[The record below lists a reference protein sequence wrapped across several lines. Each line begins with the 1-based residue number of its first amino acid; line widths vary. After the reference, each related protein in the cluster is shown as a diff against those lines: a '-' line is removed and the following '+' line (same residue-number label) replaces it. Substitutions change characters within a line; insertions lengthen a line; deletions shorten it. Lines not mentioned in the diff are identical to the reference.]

1 MNCFFVLAS
10 AFRCRRWKKH
20 TESSYF
26 LHILAMS
33 VVCQKT
39 DGGYFLMKG
48 IAFFWVGGLV
58 CFIWGGGRG
67 EGKRVN
73 GLRSVPYG
81 RNITGE

>member
-20 TESSYF
+20 AESSYF

-48 IAFFWVGGLV
+48 IAFFGLGV
-58 CFIWGGGRG
+58 WSVSYG

-73 GLRSVPYG
+73 GLRSVLYG